1 MRLLRISNGTNIK
14 TLFRYIGMYK
24 IVKISSTFGR
34 RPVVFSFFLDVD
46 DMAKFGTYY
55 ILQSSLKISP

>member
-1 MRLLRISNGTNIK
+1 MCLLRISNGTNIK

-34 RPVVFSFFLDVD
+34 RPVVFSFFFLDVD

-55 ILQSSLKISP
+55 SAVVSKISP